1 MANCNSRVDRRT
13 GVEVCM
19 MLLPFTPRPLIVA
32 VVVRAT
38 DFCLPRFVV
47 APLDVVKIRLQL
59 QSHSLSD
66 PLSLMKLPPGSP
78 VYKGL
83 VRTARDIIRDE
94 GFTALWKGN
103 VPAEIM
109 YMVYSAA
116 QFSAYRATA
125 EAIRPYFGDSKTNPH
140 IESQISWIAG
150 TAAGLAGTTASY
162 PLDLHRTRFA
172 AQGND
177 RVYTSFFRSFGEIYR
192 DEGLQGFF
200 RGIVP
205 TLLNAGPGMGIYFLT
220 YEAIRPPD
228 VRKGEDEGKRII
240 PRMPWGFD
248 KFLAGSLSS
257 FIAKTAVFPFDI
269 VRKRMQV
276 QGPTRGRYI
285 HKNIPE
291 YTSTVGALRT
301 ILATEGFRGMYRGLF
316 VTLLKHA
323 PASGVTLW
331 VYENTL
337 RGLMALDQAVERKL

>member
-1 MANCNSRVDRRT
+1 MTEHLKDKGSKWQTV
-13 GVEVCM
+13 
-19 MLLPFTPRPLIVA
+19 VA
-32 VVVRAT
+32 GSTAGLVS
-38 DFCLPRFVV
+38 RFVV
-47 APLDVVKIRLQL
+47 APLDVIKIRLQL

-66 PLSLMKLPPGSP
+66 PLSLKKLPPGSP
-78 VYKGL
+78 IYKGL
-83 VRTARDIIRDE
+83 VRTARDIVRDE

-116 QFSAYRATA
+116 QFTAYRATA
-125 EAIRPYFGDSKTNPH
+125 EAIRPYLGDSKRNPH
-140 IESQISWIAG
+140 IETQISWIAG

-162 PLDLHRTRFA
+162 PLDLLRTRFA
-172 AQGND
+172 AQGKD
-177 RVYTSFFRSFGEIYR
+177 RVYKSFFRSFGEIYR
-192 DEGLQGFF
+192 DEGMKGFF

-228 VRKGEDEGKRII
+228 VRKGEDDSKRVI

-248 KFLAGSLSS
+248 KFLAGSASS

-291 YTSTVGALRT
+291 YTSTLGAIRT

-323 PASGVTLW
+323 PSSGVTLW

-337 RGLMALDQAVERKL
+337 RGLIKLDHAVEQNL